1 MFTRPSFKGLAL
13 ATVLALG
20 LGGVTA
26 LTAAATGT
34 PVNLITSA
42 TSLTTPGTTAT
53 QLVGPANF
61 VTLSNTVVSGPSAK
75 AVYFTISGGTTTTA
89 TTSGTIAAGG
99 SVSILCSQVGTI
111 TVMGYAITNGAA
123 SPTATDTIVITVVSS
138 LPGTV
143 YASSIVLA
151 APSTLLPTP
160 ATDPGF
166 SVTAPSGTANVANFT
181 VAEIDSAGNAILAA
195 NAKPITIIVT
205 NGLISSPNLA
215 ASATPNTTFISG
227 TPISSITDFVLSG
240 IAGLGG
246 VSTVSISVNGVLVKT
261 YSVTFTGLATKIVLT
276 PINSVV
282 GLGVATSILPNAFV
296 PTGITANVNALEVQ
310 EFDAAGNLLVVNPAN
325 ISIASSAPAIA
336 VAGGFD
342 SANNYPLGNIV
353 GGTPTST
360 KAVGVSINGV
370 GVGTTTFT
378 ATDTTLSL
386 TSAPASIRVSD
397 GIPTSVVLT
406 ANLPQYGTGA
416 LGTLNTTLS
425 NAAGTMPAGTYVV
438 LAGQAVSSIFLSSG
452 TAQLPGVPVAV
463 VGPPAKKVGQ
473 VTVNNAGVYTST
485 FNAPITNSTVT
496 ISATPASASITVTPV
511 TFNVGTGAPLGPE
524 VATPESLAEAYNA
537 TTAAGEVA
545 SMTGASAD
553 TAVNTTNAV
562 VVLVGPVQTALSDFL
577 VVLSGVLSKAKTLAK
592 LDIALRLKLLK

>member
-1 MFTRPSFKGLAL
+1 MFSRPSFKGLAL

-26 LTAAATGT
+26 LTAQATGT

-61 VTLSNTVVSGPSAK
+61 VTLSNTVVSGPSAT

-89 TTSGTIAAGG
+89 VTSGTIAAGG

-143 YASSIVLA
+143 YASSIVLG

-181 VAEIDSAGNAILAA
+181 VAEIDAAGNAILAA

-227 TPISSITDFVLSG
+227 TPISPITDFVLSG

-336 VAGGFD
+336 TGGGFD

-406 ANLPQYGTGA
+406 TNLPQYGTGA

-485 FNAPITNSTVT
+485 FNAPITNSAVT
-496 ISATPASASITVTPV
+496 ISATPASTSITVTPV

-524 VATPESLAEAYNA
+524 VATPESPM
-537 TTAAGEVA
+537 A
-545 SMTGASAD
+545 SLG
-553 TAVNTTNAV
+553 V
-562 VVLVGPVQTALSDFL
+562 VVAGWPT
-577 VVLSGVLSKAKTLAK
+577 
-592 LDIALRLKLLK
+592 